1 MLFNAKLGRYER
13 ICLGRVGGQKIN
25 MIKTCCLKLKA
36 LKEFRKRNKTT
47 NMRFSYYTIFLSPG
61 NISAHSREAVAFASY
76 W

>member
-1 MLFNAKLGRYER
+1 
-13 ICLGRVGGQKIN
+13 